1 MIDSNKINSVQ
12 AKIKAAIA
20 QISREENVD
29 ISFGSCRY
37 DSSKYNTTMTVRTKN
52 ITSRVINVNESLSK
66 SYGFESN
73 IIGKT
78 FTTHNGTFVI
88 KDIKTRNR
96 TYPVIADCS
105 NGKSYKFS
113 IAQIKNNLKV
123 INLKK

>member
-12 AKIKAAIA
+12 NKIKAAIA
-20 QISREENVD
+20 QIAREENVD

-37 DSSKYNTTMTVRTKN
+37 DSSKYNTTMTVRTKT
-52 ITSRVINVNESLSK
+52 ITARVDNTNEALSK
-66 SYGFESN
+66 SYGFDSN

-78 FTTHNGTFVI
+78 FKTPTGTFTI

-113 IAQIKNNLKV
+113 VAQIKQSLN
-123 INLKK
+123 KKIK

>member
-1 MIDSNKINSVQ
+1 MIDTNKINSVQ

-20 QISREENVD
+20 QIERDENVS

-37 DSSKYNTTMTVRTKN
+37 DSSKYNTTMSVRTKT
-52 ITSRVINVNESLSK
+52 ITSRVVSANESLSK
-66 SYGFESN
+66 SYGFDSN

-78 FTTHNGTFVI
+78 FITPTGTFTI

-113 IAQIKNNLKV
+113 VAQVKH
-123 INLKK
+123 NLKK